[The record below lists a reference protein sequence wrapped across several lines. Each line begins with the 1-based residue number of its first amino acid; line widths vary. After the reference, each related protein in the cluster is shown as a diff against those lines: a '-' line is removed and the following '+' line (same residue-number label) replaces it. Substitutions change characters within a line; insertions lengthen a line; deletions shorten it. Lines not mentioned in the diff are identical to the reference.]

1 MKIKIIIVML
11 FVILFTVFVSQNTE
25 VISIIIFL
33 WKVQIPTIVLIS
45 ITLLFGIILGFFVE
59 AIFDLKKNRENKSPR
74 INKEN

>member
-1 MKIKIIIVML
+1 ML